1 MFIDRKINGALIQ
14 DLAQEGW
21 GGASVKDGGRATDRG
36 KRIGE
41 EGKD

>member
-14 DLAQEGW
+14 DLAW
-21 GGASVKDGGRATDRG
+21 GGADVKAGGRATKRGRDRE
-36 KRIGE
+36 RTVE